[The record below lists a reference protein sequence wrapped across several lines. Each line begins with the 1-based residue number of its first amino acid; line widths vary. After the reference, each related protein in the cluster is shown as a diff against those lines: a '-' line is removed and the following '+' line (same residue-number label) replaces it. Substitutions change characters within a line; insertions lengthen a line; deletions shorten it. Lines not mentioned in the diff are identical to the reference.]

1 MVVKVKSKRILL
13 FSILI
18 MILNA
23 CSGEV
28 VEKNAVEKSIN
39 QLFTTPGFEWFEYEL
54 NQYGPDT
61 IATNQ
66 IDSLWKIRQYR
77 FILFV
82 QPSCNCNETQKI
94 FPSIVKSLKLGN
106 VPDTVI
112 KIYLIMDLDYSHPFE
127 KKFKVMTLPG
137 CFTEIDSSRSK
148 YFSCVDTFNLYKI
161 LYPNQ
166 YRIEHIIAMS
176 LR

>member
-1 MVVKVKSKRILL
+1 MVIKVKSNKVLL
-13 FSILI
+13 FGVLIIL
-18 MILNA
+18 LNA

-39 QLFTTPGFEWFEYEL
+39 QLFSTPGFEWFEYEF
-54 NQYGPDT
+54 YRYSPDT
-61 IATNQ
+61 FATHQ
-66 IDSLWKIRQYR
+66 IDSLWKTRQYL

-82 QPSCNCNETQKI
+82 QPSCNCDETQKI
-94 FPSIVKSLKLGN
+94 FPSIVKSLKMGN
-106 VPDTVI
+106 VPDSVI
-112 KIYLIMDLDYSHPFE
+112 KIYLVMNLDYSHPFE

-176 LR
+176 LK

>member
-1 MVVKVKSKRILL
+1 MVIKVKLNKVFL
-13 FSILI
+13 FGVLTI
-18 MILNA
+18 ILNA

-28 VEKNAVEKSIN
+28 VEKNAVEKSMN
-39 QLFTTPGFEWFEYEL
+39 ELFITPGFEWFEYEF
-54 NQYGPDT
+54 NQYDPDSL
-61 IATNQ
+61 ATHL

-77 FILFV
+77 FIIFV
-82 QPSCNCNETQKI
+82 QPSCNCSETQKI
-94 FPSIVKSLKLGN
+94 FPSIVKSLKMGN
-106 VPDTVI
+106 VPDTAI
-112 KIYLIMDLDYSHPFE
+112 KIYLIMNLDYSHPFE

-161 LYPNQ
+161 LYPNK
-166 YRIEHIIAMS
+166 YRIEHIISLS